1 VALGGY
7 VVDGAREAGRRLAA
21 GALGGLACGLVVG
34 GIGGR
39 LAMFLLRLTSGRG
52 VVGLESDDGFTIGAF
67 TASTIFLL
75 VATSAMGAF
84 AGMVYALARGWLP
97 DRIRPAATGL
107 LLAVVGGA
115 AIVRPGG
122 VDFTVLSPRWLAVA
136 LFIILPGMFGIA
148 LSRTV
153 ERLLRRPAGRVL
165 PWVALAA
172 SLFLL
177 VVLGLDGLAGLL
189 ILAAVAVVC
198 LLAWIVRRRWPDG
211 TPLAS
216 RAPVVWAARTV
227 FAAAGVAAA
236 VTLLRSVTTIL

>member
-1 VALGGY
+1 MAGY
-7 VVDGAREAGRRLAA
+7 VVEGAREAGRRLAA
-21 GALGGLACGLVVG
+21 GAIGGLACGLVIG

-67 TASTIFLL
+67 TASTMFLL
-75 VATSAMGAF
+75 VAASALGAF

-97 DRIRPAATGL
+97 DRIRHPATAL
-107 LLAVVGGA
+107 LLALVGGA
-115 AIVRPGG
+115 ATIHPGG

-136 LFIILPGMFGIA
+136 LFVLLPGTFGFA

-153 ERLLRRPAGRVL
+153 DRLLRRPAGRVL
-165 PWVALAA
+165 PWVALAS

-177 VVLGLDGLAGLL
+177 VVLGFDGVGGMLV
-189 ILAAVAVVC
+189 LAAVAAVC
-198 LLAWIVRRRWPDG
+198 LLAGVVRRRWPDG
-211 TPLAS
+211 PPLAS

-227 FAAAGVAAA
+227 LVAAGVAAA
-236 VTLLRSVTTIL
+236 VTLFRSVTAIL